1 MDLTKPRRLVDRWH
15 GPGLLRRIKLTVG
28 LSSDEVVSWRSL
40 GALFLAGGFL
50 TEVAIP
56 LAPASGSHLVLV
68 ALIGAI
74 AVLTGATLWWR
85 AASLPGRFMSSVLGF
100 GTLLITLVVI
110 ASGQPDGR
118 YSLFYMW
125 VIFQAFYFLP
135 PRVAKWHLVSAVLG
149 YAFALIVL
157 HGDPDQLVLVFGT
170 LVTTAWLI
178 GVLRARVERFA
189 RLARTDG
196 LTGLANR
203 RGFDEDI
210 ELALED
216 ARHERARLSL
226 VLIDLDRLKAV
237 NDRHGHLEGD
247 AVLCRFAQLCA
258 ETVDPTVA
266 RLGGDEFAI
275 IASDTDSRAA
285 AALAH
290 RIHTAVRS
298 DPWLAGHA
306 VTISI
311 GIATFPGHADSSRS
325 LLHAADRALYRAKQ
339 SGRDQVVSYGPLVE
353 NDPTLDK
360 HMRESSSHLDA
371 VILLSETL
379 DLRDVSTS
387 AHSQTVA
394 RYAAMIARELGLD
407 AERTE
412 RIRLAGIVHDLG
424 KIGVPDHVL
433 LNPGSL
439 TPEEWQ
445 QMQRHPELGAHILES
460 ASLHDLAGWVLAHH
474 ERPDGT
480 GYPFGLSG
488 DAISLEARILAVADA
503 YEAMTSGRPYRIA
516 MSAQAAKHELLRRRG
531 TQFDATVIDTLL
543 DALNLADHLPIEL
556 THQATLS
563 RSGQSGSS

>member
-68 ALIGAI
+68 ALIGADRGVDRCNVVVESGVAAR
-74 AVLTGATLWWR
+74 AVHVLGVGVRNAVDHSGGDRQRSTGRPLQPVLHVGDISGVLLSSPSRGEVALGV
-85 AASLPGRFMSSVLGF
+85 GRFGVRNCARSCC
-100 GTLLITLVVI
+100 TAT
-110 ASGQPDGR
+110 A
-118 YSLFYMW
+118 
-125 VIFQAFYFLP
+125 
-135 PRVAKWHLVSAVLG
+135 
-149 YAFALIVL
+149 
-157 HGDPDQLVLVFGT
+157 DQWVLVFGT

-258 ETVDPTVA
+258 ETVDPAVA

-275 IASDTDSRAA
+275 IASDTDPRAA

-298 DPWLAGHA
+298 DPALAGHA

-394 RYAAMIARELGLD
+394 RYAAMIA
-407 AERTE
+407 ERT
-412 RIRLAGIVHDLG
+412 RFGCRTHGADPPRRDRPRPRQDRRTGPRPAQSRVTDSG
-424 KIGVPDHVL
+424 GV
-433 LNPGSL
+433 
-439 TPEEWQ
+439 
-445 QMQRHPELGAHILES
+445 A
-460 ASLHDLAGWVLAHH
+460 
-474 ERPDGT
+474 
-480 GYPFGLSG
+480 
-488 DAISLEARILAVADA
+488 ADA
-503 YEAMTSGRPYRIA
+503 TPPR
-516 MSAQAAKHELLRRRG
+516 
-531 TQFDATVIDTLL
+531 T
-543 DALNLADHLPIEL
+543 
-556 THQATLS
+556 
-563 RSGQSGSS
+563 RSSHPGERQPA